1 MTLKMY
7 ASHKKLDL
15 ESATVRVRHG
25 KIHAADCED
34 CESGEGRIDQFER
47 ELLLVGDLSEQQRQR
62 LLEIADRCPVHRT
75 LHTEVKVRTSLANA

>member
-7 ASHKKLDL
+7 ASHKKLKL

-34 CESGEGRIDQFER
+34 CETTEGRIDRFER
-47 ELLLVGDLSEQQRQR
+47 ELLLVGDLSEEQRQR

-75 LHTEVKVRTSLANA
+75 LHAEVKLRTSLSDS